1 MSDDFVLQT
10 RQIGQYPKASSVA
23 PADLFLMQ
31 QGGLGGPYMSVSGP
45 TILNTALELG
55 GWLKFA
61 PGSGPAWNGAT
72 LTWLG
77 GVFAFAGGRL
87 QVESLHSDGDI
98 FVAGEA
104 LASQVFV
111 TGLFDVLLENSVW
124 TFNGRKGNVQLESND
139 ILRAGGILQ
148 TNPHFHGVVTAPTIW
163 NPFDKTDAVATTAFV
178 QNAICNFVSTAQQ
191 TGCGLVTSF
200 NGRGGDVVMTA
211 NDITIGATQTGQ
223 FALANTAPSGDA
235 SKKIAT
241 TMFVD
246 NATADLQSWT
256 IEQINQIASELDQQ
270 FAPINSPQF
279 TGIPTAPTAAQ
290 TVNSGQLATTAF
302 VHAAVTASTTGV
314 SSWNGRTG
322 AVTLTLADVT
332 SAGAA
337 PIASPAFTGTPTT
350 ATTPAPGDNTTK
362 LATTAF
368 VQAAIGGI
376 TSGVTS
382 FNTRVGAVT
391 LTAADVTGVGGA
403 LLASPTFTGTPSGPT
418 PAPTDNS
425 THLATT
431 AYVTNAISVLPAPV
445 TSFNG
450 RVGAVSFQ
458 ASDISAVGGALLAGP
473 IFTGVPTA
481 PTATVGTSN
490 TQLATTAFV
499 ATAVAAATGG
509 VTSFNTRTGAVTL
522 NSTDVT
528 NAGGALLA
536 GPTFTG
542 VPAAPTATAGTNSTQ
557 LATCAFVQAALAAA
571 PGGVSSFNAR
581 TGAITLLGSDVS
593 AAGGAMIASPS
604 FTGTPTS
611 PTPSPGANNT
621 QIATTAFVAAALAG
635 SGGVSS
641 FNGRAGAVTLTTAD
655 VFGAAGATYV
665 QADTAPAFT
674 NNRLWFNSL
683 TGQLMTQYVDPVS
696 SAQSWVVANS
706 PQPSAVPAGVIGY
719 QVFATA
725 GSFTYTPT
733 TGMAHCMIECVGGG
747 GGGGSTSGATTFA
760 AGCAGGGAGGY
771 SKKFATAAAIG
782 ASQAVTVGTGGNG
795 GSGATVPTGGG
806 NSSVG
811 SLCVANGGGRAGS
824 GASTSLA
831 GYGNPGIG
839 GSTTGA
845 VGDVV
850 VAGGAGSFGG
860 NSQAAVQPGVGAGGS
875 SAFGGGGAGGNPGAG
890 TANAA
895 GGAGSVG
902 GGGGGAMIQAASG
915 TAAGGAGGTGIVI
928 ITEYG
933 S

>member
-1 MSDDFVLQT
+1 VSDDFVLQT

-139 ILRAGGILQ
+139 ILRAGGILA
-148 TNPHFHGVVTAPTIW
+148 TNPHFAGVVTAPTIW
-163 NPFDKTDAVATTAFV
+163 NPFDRTDAVATTAFV

-211 NDITIGATQTGQ
+211 NDITIGATQIGQ
-223 FALANTAPSGDA
+223 FAQANTAPSGDA

-246 NATADLQSWT
+246 NATADLQAWT

-270 FAPINSPQF
+270 FAPLNSPQF

-332 SAGAA
+332 SAGGA

-376 TSGVTS
+376 ASGVVS

-473 IFTGVPTA
+473 IFTGVPTV
-481 PTATVGTSN
+481 PTAAVGTSN
-490 TQLATTAFV
+490 TQIASTAFV
-499 ATAVAAATGG
+499 AAAVAAATGG

-542 VPAAPTATAGTNSTQ
+542 VPSAPTATAGTNSTQ
-557 LATCAFVQAALAAA
+557 LATTAFVQAALAAA

-604 FTGTPTS
+604 FTGTPTA
-611 PTPSPGANNT
+611 PTPAPGANNL
-621 QIATTAFVAAALAG
+621 QLATTAFVQSALTA

-641 FNGRAGAVTLTTAD
+641 FNGRAGAVTLAGSDIIGVTGGVLMT
-655 VFGAAGATYV
+655 VAA
-665 QADTAPAFT
+665 TAPTGTPAT
-674 NNRLWFNSL
+674 ANQALWWDSVR
-683 TGQLMTQYVDPVS
+683 GQLYLNYNDGTSTQ
-696 SAQSWVVANS
+696 WVATNS
-706 PQPSAVPAGVIGY
+706 PQPQTVSGLIAQ
-719 QVFATA
+719 QVFTA
-725 GSFTYTPT
+725 SGTYTPT
-733 TGMAHCMIECVGGG
+733 AGMRVAMIECVGGG
-747 GGGGSTSGATTFA
+747 GGGAGAPVGGTGFHA
-760 AGCAGGGAGGY
+760 LGCGGGSGGY
-771 SKKFATAAAIG
+771 SRKLATSAAVG
-782 ASQAVTVGTGGNG
+782 ASQTVTIGAAGTAGSATPTNGGNG
-795 GSGATVPTGGG
+795 GNT
-806 NSSVG
+806 SVG
-811 SLCVANGGGRAGS
+811 TLCVANGGLGGTILPTTPTAG
-824 GASTSLA
+824 
-831 GYGNPGIG
+831 
-839 GSTTGA
+839 
-845 VGDVV
+845 
-850 VAGGAGSFGG
+850 AGGAPGTGDLTVAGMPGQGGSYLT
-860 NSQAAVQPGVGAGGS
+860 NNLSPVGTMGGS
-875 SAFGGGGAGGNPGAG
+875 SVFGGGATGLAYASITTP
-890 TANAA
+890 ANA
-895 GGAGSVG
+895 GRNYG
-902 GGGGGAMIQAASG
+902 GGGGGGLANATTAS
-915 TAAGGAGGTGIVI
+915 AGGAGAAGVVI
-928 ITEYG
+928 ITEYA
-933 S
+933 